1 VSSCRGMSATGR
13 AYCNDLTGQQ
23 AHRNGGVT
31 LLAVAEAGNKAG
43 GQRSVLFEQQNHV
56 AMGVNF
62 IAVAEVGAGPS
73 SLDSG
78 DPQVWSPG

>member
-1 VSSCRGMSATGR
+1 MAVW
-13 AYCNDLTGQQ
+13 
-23 AHRNGGVT
+23 
-31 LLAVAEAGNKAG
+31 LLAVAEAGNRAG
-43 GQRSVLFEQQNHV
+43 GQRSEVRGQRSVLFEQQNHV

-78 DPQVWSPG
+78 DAQIGSAG